1 MIAGL
6 TSAALVSANMAGAA
20 TGAAADDERFMRL
33 ALDEAR
39 RGDYPFGA
47 SLCATAR

>member
-1 MIAGL
+1 LIAGL
-6 TSAALVSANMAGAA
+6 ASAALVSANLARAA
-20 TGAAADDERFMRL
+20 TSAAEDDERFMRL